1 MSNIIDLSEVLQRE
15 LNARPKV
22 FIERWPIT
30 ANRTKVRLCSIA
42 KASVQC
48 EIDHITAQVE
58 SFGPGGEAHF
68 KGPFKEDNIWKATG
82 TIVVYPD
89 V

>member
-1 MSNIIDLSEVLQRE
+1 MSNIIDLLDYLQTHE
-15 LNARPKV
+15 HVRPFV
-22 FIERWPIT
+22 FTERWPIT
-30 ANRTKVRLCSIA
+30 ANRTKIRLCSIS
-42 KASVQC
+42 KQSVRAEVDYLTELVDQ
-48 EIDHITAQVE
+48 
-58 SFGPGGEAHF
+58 GGGEAHF